1 MDIHTLT
8 VQIQDKYRRE
18 LADFRKKVLGP
29 EGRSHAGN
37 QHESGRELP
46 RFGPVRTL
54 TDSKVDLTIVA
65 DTADLDW
72 FAEDP
77 SLVGQRCI
85 TISLAGHHRL
95 MGNRT
100 SLPSGESDAWVQAIL
115 GDGWTEH
122 VYRAGTLSG
131 VAGRVSTVYYRLFLD
146 ADSNPRVRPDTF
158 RDKELRP
165 LRDL

>member
-1 MDIHTLT
+1 MEINALT
-8 VQIQDKYRRE
+8 VQIQDKYRKE

-29 EGRSHAGN
+29 EGQSHAGN
-37 QHESGRELP
+37 QHESRRELP

-65 DTADLDW
+65 DTSDLDW

-85 TISLAGHHRL
+85 TISIAGHHRL

-100 SLPSGESDAWVQAIL
+100 SLPSGECDAWVQAIL
-115 GDGWTEH
+115 GLGWTEH
-122 VYRAGTLSG
+122 VYRAGTVSG
-131 VAGRVSTVYYRLFLD
+131 VAGRPSTVYYRLFLD
-146 ADSNPRVRPDTF
+146 AESNPRERPEKF
-158 RDKELRP
+158 KDKEMRP
-165 LRDL
+165 LREL